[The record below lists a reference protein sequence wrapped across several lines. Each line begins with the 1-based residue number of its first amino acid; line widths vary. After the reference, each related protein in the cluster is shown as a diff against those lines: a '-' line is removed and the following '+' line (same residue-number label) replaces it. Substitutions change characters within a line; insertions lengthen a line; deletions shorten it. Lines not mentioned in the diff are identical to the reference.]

1 MEFQDFHISLD
12 FETVVELIKYTFPK
26 NTSTKLYNIMKNTPQ
41 MLQRKKLIAE
51 IAMLHRS
58 ENDLIKSVLVER
70 KNEKEDNQ
78 YTQIVQEEFET
89 LKKRVMDNAYQ
100 FC

>member
-1 MEFQDFHISLD
+1 
-12 FETVVELIKYTFPK
+12 
-26 NTSTKLYNIMKNTPQ
+26 MKNTPQ